1 MDQPTAATLIALNG
15 YNLASRKPRKGI
27 KQRICIR
34 QSTVT
39 KKSVGLICAALL
51 TFSGYSW
58 AESQSDNLA
67 SIAVDSA
74 VEKSEVQT
82 ETTSEGPTALRQRL
96 EEELRLAE
104 NPLIFL
110 PYKAN
115 FFLPASYYS
124 GHKASGAARGTE
136 YAPTEAHFQI
146 SLKFP
151 IDSQLFFENDGLFA
165 TYTQES
171 YWQIYEDSS
180 PFRETIYEPEL
191 IYGVS
196 TEYDLLKEL
205 TLEAVTVG
213 VNHQSNGQ
221 GGDFS
226 RSWNRLFVEGIFAS
240 GDWGISLK
248 RWFRIPESE
257 GSDDN
262 PDLEDYVGLTELG
275 MAYSKNGHVFTLRS
289 RNHLE
294 SGFDRGNLQLSW
306 SFPVGERYKGY
317 ILART
322 GHGDTL
328 ADYNERIDR
337 IGIGISIND
346 VL

>member
-1 MDQPTAATLIALNG
+1 MDQPMAIVSKASSG
-15 YNLASRKPRKGI
+15 SKLAGIHSVSTKQSAGI
-27 KQRICIR
+27 KQ
-34 QSTVT
+34 SA
-39 KKSVGLICAALL
+39 GLVCAALL

-58 AESQSDNLA
+58 AETQSDNWA
-67 SIAVDSA
+67 NSSVDSS
-74 VEKSEVQT
+74 VENAEAQT
-82 ETTSEGPTALRQRL
+82 ETAPAGPSALRQRL

-124 GHKASGAARGTE
+124 GHEASERSRGTE
-136 YAPTEAHFQI
+136 YGPTEAHFQI

-151 IDSQLFFENDGLFA
+151 IDRELFFENDGLFA

-191 IYGVS
+191 IYGIS
-196 TEYDLLKEL
+196 TEYDIFKEL

>member
-1 MDQPTAATLIALNG
+1 MSVNK
-15 YNLASRKPRKGI
+15 NLVSNLFIKAMGLFSLTMAVGI
-27 KQRICIR
+27 IPI
-34 QSTVT
+34 S
-39 KKSVGLICAALL
+39 A
-51 TFSGYSW
+51 W
-58 AESQSDNLA
+58 ANSPVNVNDKAQDEEID
-67 SIAVDSA
+67 
-74 VEKSEVQT
+74 T
-82 ETTSEGPTALRQRL
+82 GPSALRKRITEEIRL
-96 EEELRLAE
+96 SE

-124 GHKASGAARGTE
+124 GHKASEQARGTS
-136 YAPTEAHFQI
+136 YGPTEAHFQI

-151 IDSQLFFENDGLFA
+151 IDNQIFFENDGLLA

-171 YWQIYEDSS
+171 FWQIYEDSS

-196 TEYDLLKEL
+196 TEYDIFKEL
-205 TLEAVTVG
+205 TLEAVTLG

-226 RSWNRLFVEGIFAS
+226 RSWNRLFVSGAFAS
-240 GDWGISLK
+240 GDWGIAVK
-248 RWFRIPESE
+248 RWFRLTESE
-257 GSDDN
+257 SDDDN
-262 PDLEDYVGLTELG
+262 PDLEDYVGLTELS
-275 MAYSKNGHVFTLRS
+275 MAYTKANHVLTFRS

-294 SGFDRGNLQLSW
+294 SDFKRGNLQVSW
-306 SFPVGERYKGY
+306 SFPIGERYKGY
-317 ILART
+317 VMART

-328 ADYNERIDR
+328 ADYDERIDR
-337 IGIGISIND
+337 IGFGISIND